1 MELNSLRSHL
11 QHACPD
17 LRNLTNGELEECK
30 WLTKKKVFVNLLA
43 SSRLLQDHNE
53 QLVDLNEER
62 NSESSLMK
70 RENTSREIRLE
81 SETVYRTNFMRI
93 VLSALTRLKWP
104 PSLEAFADPLDSL
117 FNDPATF
124 RDAIQFLVKV
134 AIPTTS
140 QVMEDD
146 NDTSHSKP
154 PPRPKSGSRRTQAAD
169 AFVDDSNPFNTSLS
183 ALSHDLSDI
192 GLSAQKVKPGAS
204 DSMISSF
211 GYEQKNYT
219 PRSAPQ
225 QDDFLR
231 SPRGDPFEVTVTHT
245 TDRKQALNWKAFEL
259 LQRQNEV
266 LSVRLRE
273 LQLSVLKRDESETK
287 IAGILSELKST
298 IAEIVEAG
306 SVDSSRQQSSKKA
319 GVIANP
325 EGSIL
330 RANDL
335 AREVS
340 KALSPEG
347 GKVTPAL
354 SKEQEMEL
362 FRLEVEREKEEKL
375 NQKDKSLGI
384 SQLGS
389 TSTSGKAK
397 VPLTGAA
404 GKDPSNSSSTKPPV
418 ARSTSSSTILCSKC
432 AGPTSTGG
440 NAVGP
445 SSHPP
450 SSGVMWSKLHGRL
463 SALEA
468 QWSSAQ
474 RAARSL
480 AEGHDDHYSS
490 ATSKHSPKGASPPPR
505 FGRGG
510 AGSAGAT
517 AGVLYSAQ
525 STPSRSLINRAYGV
539 QPALIAGAD
548 ERHYN
553 EIKRGQ
559 GGGASTFGDIYSS
572 PPQPPASRQS
582 QYSSY
587 HSASA
592 GDASDLASGAFDLQR
607 VHVLQRDLIAFAERA
622 FAWTSQSLFVAAPQ
636 ETIAEDR
643 STSVRRIPHPQ
654 GAAAQHPDALPLSEQ
669 AARRQQEAL
678 ELQQASWDLLVHL
691 SGVAPIV
698 PLALDSPLKSSMT
711 GLDALIHEVRF
722 VFLLLLFL
730 LCDVEFM

>member
-43 SSRLLQDHNE
+43 SSRLLQDHHE

-62 NSESSLMK
+62 NAESSLMK

-81 SETVYRTNFMRI
+81 SETVYRTKFMRI

-124 RDAIQFLVKV
+124 RDAAQFLLKV
-134 AIPTTS
+134 AIPVTS
-140 QVMEDD
+140 QTMADD
-146 NDTSHSKP
+146 NDVSHSKP
-154 PPRPKSGSRRTQAAD
+154 PPRPKSGSRRSQAMD
-169 AFVDDSNPFNTSLS
+169 ASVDGTNPFDTSLS
-183 ALSHDLSDI
+183 ALSHDLSDMDI
-192 GLSAQKVKPGAS
+192 SAQKTKAGVS

-211 GYEQKNYT
+211 GYEQSNFT
-219 PRSAPQ
+219 PRTPHHHE
-225 QDDFLR
+225 DFIR
-231 SPRGDPFEVTVTHT
+231 SPRGDPFEVTATQSTEH
-245 TDRKQALNWKAFEL
+245 KQALNWKAFEL

-287 IAGILSELKST
+287 IAGILSELKNT

-306 SVDSSRQQSSKKA
+306 CVDSSKQQSGKKE
-319 GVIANP
+319 GIISNP

-330 RANDL
+330 RGNDL

-340 KALSPEG
+340 KALSSET
-347 GKVTPAL
+347 GKITAAL

-362 FRLEVEREKEEKL
+362 FRIEVEREKEEKL
-375 NQKDKSLGI
+375 SQKDKSLGI

-389 TSTSGKAK
+389 SSVSGKIRTPVTAGASSNSKPPAARSVSSSAILCSRCAGPASTSG
-397 VPLTGAA
+397 
-404 GKDPSNSSSTKPPV
+404 S
-418 ARSTSSSTILCSKC
+418 
-432 AGPTSTGG
+432 
-440 NAVGP
+440 AVGP
-445 SSHPP
+445 SSVPS

-490 ATSKHSPKGASPPPR
+490 ATSKHSPKGGSPPPR

-510 AGSAGAT
+510 AGSSAA

-525 STPSRSLINRAYGV
+525 STPSRSLVNRAYGV
-539 QPALIAGAD
+539 QPSLISGAD

-553 EIKRGQ
+553 EIKRSQ

-587 HSASA
+587 AA
-592 GDASDLASGAFDLQR
+592 DTSDLVNGGLDLQR

-622 FAWTSQSLFVAAPQ
+622 FAWTSQSLFVPAPQ
-636 ETIAEDR
+636 VINNDTQSR
-643 STSVRRIPHPQ
+643 STPARRMPHPQ
-654 GAAAQHPDALPLSEQ
+654 SSAQHPDALPLSEQ
-669 AARRQQEAL
+669 AARRQQVAQ

-691 SGVAPIV
+691 SCVAPIV
-698 PLALDSPLKSSMT
+698 PLALDTPLKSSMT
-711 GLDALIHEVRF
+711 GLEALIREVS
-722 VFLLLLFL
+722 LE
-730 LCDVEFM
+730 LCY